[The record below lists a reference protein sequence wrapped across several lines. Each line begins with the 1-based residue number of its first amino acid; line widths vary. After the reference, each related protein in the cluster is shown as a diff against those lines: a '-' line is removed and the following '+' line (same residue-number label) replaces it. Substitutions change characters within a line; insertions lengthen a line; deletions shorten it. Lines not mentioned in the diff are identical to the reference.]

1 MGKGYTLGVWK
12 KAAGAALALLC
23 LGGVP
28 VRAAEPAA
36 PPAEGAGAVIEAFLT
51 DHQVNR
57 ELIGIGYLDPA
68 TGEEYYFNGDGE
80 FFAASLYKVPL
91 CMVWAE
97 RIAGG
102 EADEETL
109 IRNQKLGPLMDASLI
124 LSDNTASANLM
135 DGLGGLYAARAT
147 FAQYLG
153 MSEEEARADRHYLKD
168 AFFTPRRMML
178 CMYTLYTQQERF
190 PDILSRLLQANPGEY
205 LKRTEDRWPI
215 AQKYGYMRNQWG
227 TDMNVAA
234 VVYTDSPFLLVVF
247 SHSLYRGEW
256 TLSDLC
262 SRLGEYTL
270 SRHADDP
277 APTPEPTPEPT
288 PAPTPGPTPAPTPEP
303 TREPTPAPAAS
314 PTPAPEKPFRI
325 VSVVPLLV
333 AAALLV
339 VAELG
344 IVRIIRSRRRSR

>member
-1 MGKGYTLGVWK
+1 MAV
-12 KAAGAALALLC
+12 AALTLAC
-23 LGGVP
+23 LGGVSA
-28 VRAAEPAA
+28 RAAEPA
-36 PPAEGAGAVIEAFLT
+36 PLPAEGAEAVIEAFLT
-51 DHQVNR
+51 DHKVNR

-102 EADEETL
+102 EASYDTVL
-109 IRNQKLGPLMDASLI
+109 TGQRLGEMMDQSLI

-147 FAQYLG
+147 FARYLG
-153 MSEEEARADRHYLKD
+153 MTEEEARADRHYLKNG
-168 AFFTPRRMML
+168 FFTARRMML
-178 CMYTLYTQQERF
+178 CMRTLYTEQERF
-190 PDILSRLLQANPGEY
+190 PDILPRLLQANPGEY

-215 AQKYGYMRNQWG
+215 AQKYGYMKNQWG

-234 VVYTDSPFLLVVF
+234 VVYTDSPFLLVVL

-262 SRLGEYTL
+262 SRLGEYTEA
-270 SRHADDP
+270 RHAGDP
-277 APTPEPTPEPT
+277 TPTPEPTPEPT
-288 PAPTPGPTPAPTPEP
+288 SAPTST
-303 TREPTPAPAAS
+303 PAAS
-314 PTPAPEKPFRI
+314 PAPEPAAPETPLRT
-325 VSVVPLLV
+325 VSLAPLLA
-333 AAALLV
+333 AAALL
-339 VAELG
+339 AGAALW
-344 IVRIIRSRRRSR
+344 ILQIIRSRRKRR